1 MFFELTTCQEEET
14 PVEVEDM
21 KDMQED
27 IEFFQSNA
35 TGSAVIG
42 SFLSILQQLQQYGG
56 IRNFR
61 KWLLPLER
69 AVLERREWIS
79 KKQLHPMA
87 RILSIFT
94 QVSRWKLFPR
104 SSVLAYFMRALAG
117 MILHMNTGLY
127 KSIDEGYEA
136 LERLLTEVHKKIPR
150 EEEEEEEEE
159 DESMEEV
166 QKEMEDLDIREGSD
180 EGEE

>member
-1 MFFELTTCQEEET
+1 MVAMFRRLLLRATKKKREE
-14 PVEVEDM
+14 
-21 KDMQED
+21 
-27 IEFFQSNA
+27 
-35 TGSAVIG
+35 
-42 SFLSILQQLQQYGG
+42 
-56 IRNFR
+56 R
-61 KWLLPLER
+61 
-69 AVLERREWIS
+69 
-79 KKQLHPMA
+79 
-87 RILSIFT
+87 
-94 QVSRWKLFPR
+94 
-104 SSVLAYFMRALAG
+104 
-117 MILHMNTGLY
+117 